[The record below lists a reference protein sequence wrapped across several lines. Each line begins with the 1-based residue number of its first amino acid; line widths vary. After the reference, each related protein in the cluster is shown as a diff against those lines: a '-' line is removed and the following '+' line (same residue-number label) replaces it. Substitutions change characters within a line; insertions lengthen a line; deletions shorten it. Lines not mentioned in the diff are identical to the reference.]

1 MEIKIKT
8 IDLFLIDNER
18 LLEKYKT
25 IWVKI
30 EDLKNI
36 ELKTLSFYDNRY
48 VKTKIRTHGDKIY
61 TTVRGI

>member
-8 IDLFLIDNER
+8 IDLFLVDNER

-30 EDLKNI
+30 EGLKNI
-36 ELKTLSFYDNRY
+36 ELKSLSLYDNR
-48 VKTKIRTHGDKIY
+48 
-61 TTVRGI
+61 